1 MDSSSEYIV
10 PSDFSSEWR
19 DMTLTQKRK
28 HACVYTATRYGRRF
42 LLKALNPDEA
52 ELTDFRLQ
60 QEQEFRLGIQLV
72 HPNIAATYGLEQI
85 EGVGQCI
92 VQEWIDGVTLGEWLQ
107 SKPTKAARERVF
119 GQILD
124 ALEYLH
130 GLQLVHH
137 DLKADNIL
145 ITRNGTNAK
154 LIDFGL
160 SALDSTISP
169 VANDVQIDVQAL
181 CRLFDIRGSYTNIS
195 TLRRSIKHRK
205 RLLRSLPI
213 IFSIILLCIA
223 GTLFYLSWHER
234 HAEQQ
239 RHDAMIAQVEMYA
252 SQEREQLVELVNRP
266 VSFDAKSVADIEAYR
281 AYADEYNTIRKHY
294 WQIRDSIIATYDENA
309 PLREQLF
316 QLWLH
321 NESNMDTELYPQ
333 ISSKIIVSEP

>member
-1 MDSSSEYIV
+1 MSSSAFIV
-10 PSDFSSEWR
+10 PADFSSEWR
-19 DMTLTQKRK
+19 DITLTQKRK

-42 LLKALNPDEA
+42 LLKALNPEEA
-52 ELTDFRLQ
+52 NLTNFRLQ
-60 QEQEFRLGIQLV
+60 QEQEFLLGIQLV
-72 HPNIAATYGLEQI
+72 HPNIAATYSLEQI

-119 GQILD
+119 GQLLD

-130 GLQLVHH
+130 SLQLVHH

-160 SALDSTISP
+160 SALDSTLSP
-169 VANDVQIDVQAL
+169 VPNDPQTDIEAL
-181 CRLFDIRGSYTNIS
+181 CRLFGIRGKYPTIAA
-195 TLRRSIKHRK
+195 LRRSITRRK
-205 RLLRSLPI
+205 RLLRLLPI
-213 IFSIILLCIA
+213 LFSVVLLINA
-223 GTLFYLSWHER
+223 AFFFYLAWHER

-239 RHDAMIAQVEMYA
+239 RYDAMVEKVEMYA

-266 VSFDAKSVADIEAYR
+266 VTFSTKSIADIDAYR
-281 AYADEYNTIRKHY
+281 EYASEYQAIRQYY
-294 WQIRDSIIATYDENA
+294 WQIRDSIMATYDEND

-316 QLWLH
+316 QLWSH
-321 NESNMDTELYPQ
+321 NELNLDSELFPY
-333 ISSKIIVSEP
+333 ISAKLTP